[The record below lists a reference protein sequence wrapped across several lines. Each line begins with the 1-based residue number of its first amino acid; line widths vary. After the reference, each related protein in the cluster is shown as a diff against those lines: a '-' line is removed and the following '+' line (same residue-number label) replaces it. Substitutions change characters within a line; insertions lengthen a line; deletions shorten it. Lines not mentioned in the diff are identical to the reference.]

1 MSGGTLVPPAVAK
14 WHFVEEKA
22 RGVLDAFCH
31 REVRLPPA
39 ATPAHDAGVEAAL
52 AAAFVAHRLWQ
63 SDRVTRW
70 YTMGP
75 LPGPAGGGS
84 PLHAITAAVFV
95 AADVPLARD
104 PSLDAEL
111 FALGAMLLREAGLPE
126 RAIRV
131 ALSPKTSGLTEVDAV
146 KAILNALGET
156 AVVAPAPFA
165 REATAQLVFAT
176 AGAEHVLGSSFRDDS
191 LVATRGGPATV
202 LVALT
207 LDLGA
212 IIAALSDD
220 DAGYQPAISLV
231 IAPLTEGARRA
242 GLVVAHGL
250 RAGGI
255 RAELAPTGLDFEAQR
270 TRASALGAR
279 LMLLMDDEEPAG
291 DHQLFD
297 LATGQRHEV
306 APDELEVRV
315 AQLLD

>member
-39 ATPAHDAGVEAAL
+39 ATPAHDAGVVAAL
-52 AAAFVAHRLWQ
+52 AEAFVAHRFWQ

-75 LPGPAGGGS
+75 LPGPAGGGG

-131 ALSPKTSGLTEVDAV
+131 ALSPSGVTEVAAV
-146 KAILNALGET
+146 KAILDALGET

-165 REATAQLVFAT
+165 REASAQLVFTT
-176 AGAEHVLGSSFRDDS
+176 AGAEHVLGSCVRDDS

-207 LDLGA
+207 LNLGA

-255 RAELAPTGLDFEAQR
+255 RAELAPTGLDLEAQR